1 LSALD
6 NAEAI
11 VFGEAVATTMRFK
24 FTYQEPAKLPRAADT
39 DITDPQANARKTGEA
54 DPRLI
59 ATRLRGM
66 RDLEKPLQ
74 PTMLAEASSQQKL
87 AAAAGISAGLRQPTS
102 TAGTPLPRPTNGFR
116 T

>member
-1 LSALD
+1 
-6 NAEAI
+6 
-11 VFGEAVATTMRFK
+11 MRFK
-24 FTYQEPAKLPRAADT
+24 FTYQEPAKLPRAAGT
-39 DITDPQANARKTGEA
+39 DITDPVANARQTGEA

-66 RDLEKPLQ
+66 RELEKPPQ

-87 AAAAGISAGLRQPTS
+87 AAAAGIAATSGLRPHTS
-102 TAGTPLPRPTNGFR
+102 TAGTPLPRPTNGLR